1 MRGHAHYKQA
11 EYLLADA
18 RRQEMD
24 MVPATLAEAQVHAT
38 LALVA
43 VIAETG
49 IDRLHAYPQ
58 SPWGKAV
65 LS

>member
-1 MRGHAHYKQA
+1 MKGPAHYKQA
-11 EYLLADA
+11 EHLLAAA
-18 RRQEMD
+18 RRQDNEMA
-24 MVPATLAEAQVHAT
+24 PATLAEAHVHAT

>member
-1 MRGHAHYKQA
+1 MKGPAHYKQA
-11 EYLLADA
+11 EYLLATA
-18 RRQEMD
+18 RRQDNEMA
-24 MVPATLAEAQVHAT
+24 PATVAEAQVHAT

-43 VIAETG
+43 LIAETG